1 MHGDPVPENT
11 KVRAAANG
19 AGGTCNYRF
28 DTTLFDDNQVQIG
41 QMLLA
46 DAPGGKDVGVTSGF
60 ALVADRHGGAECGC
74 GFGSILPTPAQAGIV
89 TPLSACVGRL
99 RQREQAYWIA
109 AFLVRRRMGRRW
121 IRRRCAEFYNINN
134 NKKMKKKLEEEEKKC
149 PRCGRV
155 E

>member
-99 RQREQAYWIA
+99 RQRSRHIGLRPPLSDAEW
-109 AFLVRRRMGRRW
+109 VRDGLEKDAQNFIILTI
-121 IRRRCAEFYNINN
+121 IRR
-134 NKKMKKKLEEEEKKC
+134 
-149 PRCGRV
+149 
-155 E
+155 